1 MKYVAKFLG
10 DSVGDITVPS
20 SGSSGSPVIDRIRIS
35 SDNATPLRVN
45 VLDGDENDGFDHILQ
60 PAAGLLDYAGP
71 LPLANSTVGD
81 MVIRRPN
88 ALANGCFCFV
98 EVDYH
103 RE

>member
-10 DSVGDITVPS
+10 DSVGDITVPC

-35 SDNATPLRVN
+35 SDNATPLRMAI
-45 VLDGDENDGFDHILQ
+45 LDGDENDGFDHILQ
-60 PAAGLLDYAGP
+60 PSSGLLDYVGP
-71 LPLANSTVGD
+71 LTLAHSTVGD
-81 MVIRRPN
+81 MVIRRPS
-88 ALANGCFCFV
+88 ALANDYFCIV